1 VNGTLAPY
9 LYRSF
14 AAHGAL
20 LVGLAL
26 LGGRAAVKAD
36 KVYTIDFVGATSIQ
50 SAGGAAAAAKAPAIE
65 PVASKPAPQA
75 DPDDWASGRRKGGRY
90 ALPRPS
96 LLKGWK
102 DAAVTAPQQPS
113 MSQAPGTTTPGAAPG
128 GMAGDAGVATDLP
141 NFPYPWYISQIRLM
155 LFNEWQKRMPGG
167 GGEGTVVFSIL
178 RNGNPTDLRMESTS
192 GDSGFDSAALESVQ
206 AAAPFPALPSG
217 FPEPFLKIH
226 LSLRSQ

>member
-1 VNGTLAPY
+1 MTDPLRPY

-20 LVGLAL
+20 LAGLAFF
-26 LGGRAAVKAD
+26 GGRAAVKSD

-50 SAGGAAAAAKAPAIE
+50 SAGPAAAAPKGLDFSE
-65 PVASKPAPQA
+65 PTPRPAPQA
-75 DPDDWASGRRKGGRY
+75 DPDEWASGRRKPGSY

-102 DAAVTAPQQPS
+102 DTALSAPLKPS

-128 GMAGDAGVATDLP
+128 GTSGDAGVATDLP

-155 LFNEWQKRMPGG
+155 LWQAWQKRMPGG
-167 GGEGTVVFSIL
+167 GGEGVVVFSIM
-178 RNGNPTDLRMESTS
+178 RNGSPTDLRMSSSS
-192 GDSGFDSAALESVQ
+192 GDAAFDTAALESVQ

-217 FPEPFLKIH
+217 FGEAFLKIH
-226 LSLRSQ
+226 LTLRSQ

>member
-1 VNGTLAPY
+1 MNDALAPY

-14 AAHGAL
+14 AAHGAVL
-20 LVGLAL
+20 AALAL

-50 SAGGAAAAAKAPAIE
+50 SAGAAASTKATTVE
-65 PVASKPAPQA
+65 PVAAKPAPQA
-75 DPDDWASGRRKGGRY
+75 DPDDWASGNRKGGRF

-102 DAAVTAPQQPS
+102 DAAPVAPQ
-113 MSQAPGTTTPGAAPG
+113 AAAPAPSSAAG
-128 GMAGDAGVATDLP
+128 PAASGVPGGDAGVATDLP

-155 LFNEWQKRMPGG
+155 LFNAWQKRMPGG
-167 GGEGTVVFSIL
+167 GGEGVVVFSIL
-178 RNGNPTDLRMESTS
+178 RNGNPTDLRMSSTS
-192 GDSGFDSAALESVQ
+192 GDAAFDAAALESVQ

-217 FPEPFLKIH
+217 FAEPFLKIH